1 LGDALV
7 GDVDVLGDERGRLDG
22 QELVGQ
28 EGLAGVVLGDEPAG
42 DGLLARQTDQADGA
56 ADRRLGDAVTAADGD
71 RGPREADLIL
81 ELDRAFQLH
90 RLLLLAETLP
100 QRRHTDRYRRLSLK
114 LKF

>member
-1 LGDALV
+1 MS
-7 GDVDVLGDERGRLDG
+7 DVDLLGDELGRLD
-22 QELVGQ
+22 VGQ
-28 EGLAGVVLGDEPAG
+28 QSLSGVVVGDE
-42 DGLLARQTDQADGA
+42 LAPGARETDQADGT
-56 ADRRLGDAVTAADGD
+56 ADRGLGGDAVTAADGD